1 MLTGLAFITLPLAA
15 LMHRFFTGRET
26 DGVVD
31 SAASSPLQADDRR
44 SSSKKKKERKNAS
57 KSFYDALR
65 ESQA

>member
-15 LMHRFFTGRET
+15 LMHRFFNGRET
-26 DGVVD
+26 DSVVD
-31 SAASSPLQADDRR
+31 SASSSPLQADDRR